1 MHLNEERLIDDFQ
14 RPITY
19 LRLSVTDRCNL
30 RCVYCRPAR
39 SIAMLR
45 HSEVLR
51 HEEFLR
57 LVRIAAR
64 LGVSK
69 VRVTGGEPLVRRGV
83 IDFLSALTEI
93 QGLSDISLTTNGVM
107 LKNHLSEIRNA
118 GIRRLNISL
127 DTLDSRKFH
136 NITGFDRF
144 DEVWEAILLAHEMGF
159 SPIKINVVALK
170 GINDAELA
178 DLAGL
183 SFKYPFHVRFIEYMP
198 VGSSITTFA
207 QHLPVEKI
215 MDRVQVLGRL
225 IPEPH
230 KASDGPADRFR
241 FEGAMGQ
248 IGIIGAISHRFCHCC
263 NRLRL
268 TASGQ
273 LRPCLFSNNFL
284 DIRAALRKGM
294 LDEDLAEIFKAAVRM
309 KPRNH
314 QVETDRWHQVGAIM
328 SSVGG

>member
-30 RCVYCRPAR
+30 RCVYCRPAH

-64 LGVSK
+64 MGFKK

-107 LKNHLSEIRNA
+107 LKNHLQEIRNA

-127 DTLDSRKFH
+127 DTLDPRKFKD
-136 NITGFDRF
+136 ITGFDRF
-144 DEVWEAILLAHEMGF
+144 DDVWEAILLAHEMGF
-159 SPIKINVVALK
+159 SPIKINVVALN

-183 SFKYPFHVRFIEYMP
+183 SFQYPFHVRFIEYMP
-198 VGSSITTFA
+198 VGSSVTTSY
-207 QHLPVEKI
+207 QHLPVEGI
-215 MDRVQVLGRL
+215 MKRVQVLGQL
-225 IPEPH
+225 IPVPH
-230 KASDGPADRFR
+230 EASDGPADRFR

-273 LRPCLFSNNFL
+273 LRPCLFSDKFL
-284 DIRAALRKGM
+284 DIRAALRKGL

-309 KPRNH
+309 KPKNH